1 MTIGTLQVDVHVPN
15 AQSLKDKRSVIKSLK
30 DQLHNRFHIAV
41 AELEPNEKW
50 QRALLGIAAV
60 GESRGQVERSLRQ
73 VVEALR
79 ANPLIA
85 LIHIEEEYW

>member
-1 MTIGTLQVDVHVPN
+1 MIIGTLQVDVHVPQ

-30 DQLHNRFHIAV
+30 DQLRNRFNIAV

-60 GESRGQVERSLRQ
+60 GEERAHVEGALRQ
-73 VVEALR
+73 VIAALR

-85 LIHIEEEYW
+85 LIRIEEEYW